1 VKAGAK
7 GVAAAATLLVAIAVA
22 AVAVLGASSAGAEP
36 PQPELNFAGQ
46 VMAPR
51 PCALDTKDQFEA
63 RFYELEGWD
72 APNYERYPGACER
85 LRFAYG
91 PIVVKP
97 GQNDVLVEPV
107 TIEKPN
113 MDGYIT
119 RFKPNLVD
127 ENGNVPPVEQV
138 HLHHGTWLSE
148 PSYGS
153 GPFFAAGEEKTIA
166 PFPRG
171 YGMPIK
177 ASDTWLLLYMVHSA
191 VSQPMV
197 AYITYDIDFIPK
209 AKGDAL
215 GIKPVYPIWLDVRP
229 SGYPVFNV
237 ERGFGENGTC
247 TWPKQQCA
255 KHDPYGDIIT
265 GQGKAGNGIGE
276 DLELPKKGEPLGAI
290 KNFTGGTLIGIGG
303 HLHPGGIQNEIDL
316 ARPGGEDVQVKQ
328 KYRVRSKR
336 KTCVKRRRG
345 RCVQKKRKLVT
356 KYRTVT
362 KHVDSTRIY
371 TGKALYW
378 DWKDRTKDGGPK
390 NSWDFSMR
398 VLGLPYW
405 GVHVKPGDKL
415 RSNATYD
422 TRDLASYED
431 MGIAVT
437 LLAPDTPDGKPTAP
451 GVDPFHAERDWSEDC
466 KSGPA
471 RNGKLCMR
479 GLVTHGHY
487 PENGNH
493 TVASGKWAAKPGPET
508 SSVGIA
514 NFQYFPGDLGQA
526 NSTGVPRV
534 KLGTDLKF
542 FNSEG
547 LGIYH
552 TITTCAFPCLGP
564 TSASFPVPDGSSN
577 QGRPFDFDSSE
588 LGIGL
593 PEVGATSQ
601 RLDWSLPVNEK
612 NGFKPGEVVTYFCRI
627 HPFMRGAFEV
637 SK

>member
-1 VKAGAK
+1 
-7 GVAAAATLLVAIAVA
+7 
-22 AVAVLGASSAGAEP
+22 
-36 PQPELNFAGQ
+36 
-46 VMAPR
+46 
-51 PCALDTKDQFEA
+51 
-63 RFYELEGWD
+63 
-72 APNYERYPGACER
+72 
-85 LRFAYG
+85 
-91 PIVVKP
+91 
-97 GQNDVLVEPV
+97 
-107 TIEKPN
+107 
-113 MDGYIT
+113 
-119 RFKPNLVD
+119 
-127 ENGNVPPVEQV
+127 
-138 HLHHGTWLSE
+138 
-148 PSYGS
+148 
-153 GPFFAAGEEKTIA
+153 
-166 PFPRG
+166 
-171 YGMPIK
+171 
-177 ASDTWLLLYMVHSA
+177 MVHSA

-197 AYITYDIDFIPK
+197 TYITYDIDFIPK
-209 AKGDAL
+209 AAGDKL

-229 SGYPVFNV
+229 AGYPVFNV

-255 KHDPYGDIIT
+255 KLDPYGKVIV

-276 DLELPKKGEPLGAI
+276 DLTLPKKGEPLGAI
-290 KNFTGGTLIGIGG
+290 PNFTGGTLIGIGG

-316 ARPGGEDVQVKQ
+316 ARPGGEDVQVKE

-336 KTCVKRRRG
+336 ATCVKRRKG
-345 RCVQKKRKLVT
+345 RCVKKKRKLVT

-371 TGKALYW
+371 TGRALYW
-378 DWKDRTKDGGPK
+378 DWKDPAKDGGPK

-437 LLAPDTPDGKPTAP
+437 LLAPDTPDGKPTAA
-451 GVDPFHAERDWSEDC
+451 GVDPFHAERDYSDNC
-466 KSGPA
+466 RSGPA
-471 RNGKLCMR
+471 INGKICMT

-487 PENGNH
+487 AENGNH
-493 TVASGKWAAKPGPET
+493 TTAAGTWNAKPGPQT
-508 SSVGIA
+508 DSVGIA
-514 NFQYFPGDLGQA
+514 NFQYVPGDLGQA
-526 NSTGVPRV
+526 SSTGVPQV
-534 KLGTDLKF
+534 KLGTNLKF

-552 TITTCAFPCLGP
+552 TITTCRFPCLGP
-564 TSASFPVPDGSSN
+564 TSASFPVPDGTSSN
-577 QGRPFDFDSSE
+577 GRPFDFDSSE
-588 LGIGL
+588 LGVGL

-601 RLDWSLPVNEK
+601 RLDWTLPVDEK

-637 SK
+637 TK